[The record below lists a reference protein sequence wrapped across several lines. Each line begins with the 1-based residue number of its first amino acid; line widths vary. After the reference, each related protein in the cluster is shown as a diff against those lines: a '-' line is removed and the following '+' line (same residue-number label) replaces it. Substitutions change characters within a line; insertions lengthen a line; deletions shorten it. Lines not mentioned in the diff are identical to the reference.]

1 MKRWIPLGLIAAGAV
16 LGAAALLLSPSEEE
30 RIRDRLTQL
39 ENAVRIDDGERN
51 PLVRHGRIRGEF
63 AEIFAK
69 EASARIVEI
78 GDSLR
83 GRDELANAATQAVVV
98 YQTAEVS
105 LGGTE
110 IQVDPAGMTAEVTA
124 TATVTG
130 ARHGREVR
138 RDELPV
144 VLRLEKIDGEWK
156 IVSATVHPRHT
167 PGDDGR

>member
-1 MKRWIPLGLIAAGAV
+1 MKRWLALGLIAAGAV

-30 RIRDRLTQL
+30 RIRERLAQL
-39 ENAVRIDDGERN
+39 EDAVRIDEGERN

-69 EASARIVEI
+69 EASARIAEI

-83 GRDELANAATQAVVV
+83 GRDELANAATQAAVV
-98 YQTAEVS
+98 YQTADVS

-110 IQVDPAGMTAEVTA
+110 IQIDPAGMTAEVTA

-130 ARHGREVR
+130 ARHGQEVR

-144 VLRLEKIDGEWK
+144 ALRLEKIDGEWK
-156 IVSATVHPRHT
+156 IVSATVHPRQA
-167 PGDDGR
+167 PGDEGR